1 MTDLLQKIIEVDKAA
16 RKRLEDAQ
24 NERAAAYAA
33 VEAKKQDLIREEK
46 QKAQKKTE
54 KIGDEHKAAREKQ
67 LADVREQNK
76 IILERM
82 NSLYAEKKE
91 EWVSQIVDGVLSSRE
106 V

>member
-1 MTDLLQKIIEVDKAA
+1 MS
-16 RKRLEDAQ
+16 RR
-24 NERAAAYAA
+24 RAISC
-33 VEAKKQDLIREEK
+33 LWSNPGFCCRESV
-46 QKAQKKTE
+46 QGLQKKTE

-91 EWVSQIVDGVLSSRE
+91 EWISQIVDGVLSSRE